1 MTDCYT
7 FHAGELPLLVSIP
20 HDGRQVPADIESLMS
35 AAGKSLPD
43 TDWHVTRLY
52 AFARE
57 FGASVISA
65 NYSRYVVDLN
75 RPADDAAL
83 YEGQL
88 QTGLCPVQ
96 TFSGEDI
103 YATEPTIDVANRVTR
118 YWQPYHD
125 KIAAVLS
132 AMRERHG
139 YALLW
144 DAHSIA
150 SRVPSLFDG
159 QLPVLNLGTWG
170 GRSCD
175 PTLAEAVFSVAF
187 ASPYEVAVNQ
197 RFQGGHITRHYGRPE
212 ANVHAIQL
220 ELSQRAYMDELT
232 GRFDEHRASQLSK
245 SIGEMLQ
252 IFTKT
257 GSEKAAI
264 IAG

>member
-1 MTDCYT
+1 MTDCYR
-7 FHAGELPLLVSIP
+7 FHAGDLPLLVSIP
-20 HDGRQVPADIESLMS
+20 HDGRQVPTDIESHMS
-35 AAGKSLPD
+35 VAGKSLPD

-52 AFARE
+52 AFARDI
-57 FGASVISA
+57 GASIISA
-65 NYSRYVVDLN
+65 NYSRYVIDLN

-103 YATEPTIDVANRVTR
+103 YASEPMIDLADRVAR

-125 KIAAVLS
+125 KIAVAL
-132 AMRERHG
+132 AAIRERHG

-150 SRVPSLFDG
+150 SRVPSLFEG

-175 PTLAEAVFSVAF
+175 ATLAEAVFKVAV
-187 ASPYEVAVNQ
+187 ASPYDVAINQ
-197 RFQGGHITRHYGRPE
+197 RFQGGHITRHYGRPD

-220 ELSQRAYMDELT
+220 ELSQRAYMDEST
-232 GRFDEHRASQLSK
+232 RAFDEHRASQLSE
-245 SIGEMLQ
+245 SIAAMLQ
-252 IFTKT
+252 IFAQTAT
-257 GSEKAAI
+257 EKAAI